1 MTSNIYPLHKPAALL
16 QLRVELDSVRPPVW
30 RVVLVPEAIT
40 LDRLHRV
47 IQIAMGW
54 EDRHLHEFV
63 IGKVR
68 YGTPDPV
75 FDARGTVTAEKGVPL
90 AKALGS
96 GERCRYIY
104 DFGDGWEHTLT
115 VEMRGVASDSP
126 SQARCLSGENACPPE
141 DVGGLPGYEDFLR
154 AIADPRHD
162 QHDDMLDWCGGG
174 FDVERFDLRS
184 VNRKLKRLRV

>member
-1 MTSNIYPLHKPAALL
+1 MTSNVYPLRKPATFF
-16 QLRVELDSVRPPVW
+16 QLRIELDGVTPPVW
-30 RVVLVPEAIT
+30 RVVLVPESIC

-54 EDRHLHEFV
+54 QDAHLHEFI

-68 YGTPDPV
+68 YGIPDPEW
-75 FDARGTVTAEKGVPL
+75 DAPGSLISEKGIPL

-96 GERCRYIY
+96 GKRFRYTY

-115 VEMRGVASDSP
+115 VEERGVASDSP
-126 SQARCLSGENACPPE
+126 SRVACLSGENACPPE
-141 DVGGLPGYEDFLR
+141 DVGGPPGYEDFLR
-154 AIADPRHD
+154 AIADPGHE
-162 QHDDMLDWCGGG
+162 QHQDMLDWCGGG
-174 FDVERFDLRS
+174 FDTEKFDLGS